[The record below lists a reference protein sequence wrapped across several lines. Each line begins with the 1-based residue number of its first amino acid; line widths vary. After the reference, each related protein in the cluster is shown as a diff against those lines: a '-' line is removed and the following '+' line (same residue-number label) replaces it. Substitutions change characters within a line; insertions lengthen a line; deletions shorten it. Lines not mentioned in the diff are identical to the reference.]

1 MFSFLNNQNGNEQ
14 KTYLICGLGNPGS
27 SYENTRH
34 NVGFKVMDLFAE
46 KFSLKFKKKWRAEYA
61 ECEDE
66 GNKYIF
72 IKPMTYMNSSDEAI
86 KKFAKKNSVKA
97 EDIIVIYDEMSLKVG
112 RLRLRL
118 GGSAG
123 GHNGVKSILQYFGG
137 ADFFRVRIGVD
148 HPGKGAD
155 IADYVLSD
163 FTLSEMAL
171 ISRAVSASVDAVLML
186 CTKGCDAAMNTFNG
200 TVPNDSGQ
208 PNQETKK

>member
-1 MFSFLNNQNGNEQ
+1 MNNRSESAP
-14 KTYLICGLGNPGS
+14 KTYLVCGLGNPGS
-27 SYENTRH
+27 MYENTRH
-34 NVGFKVMDLFAE
+34 NVGFKAIDVLLE
-46 KFSLKFKKKWRAEYA
+46 RFSLVVKKKWRAEYA
-61 ECEDE
+61 ECEYE
-66 GNKYIF
+66 GDRYIF
-72 IKPMTYMNSSDEAI
+72 MKPMDYMNNSGEAI
-86 KKFAKKNSVKA
+86 KKFAKKNSIKT
-97 EDIIVIYDEMSLKVG
+97 EDIIVIYDEMSIKVG

-137 ADFFRVRIGVD
+137 ADFYRIRIGVD

-163 FTLSEMAL
+163 FTLSEKAL
-171 ISRAVSASVDAVLML
+171 ISPAVFASADAALML

-200 TVPNDSGQ
+200 TVPSVSSQ